1 MASIPNPANKVHVI
15 SKLAI
20 FTIVGLGGI
29 YFLNDL
35 VNAQISTQRQGLD
48 SMSAVNITDVL
59 FDDYFPFIT
68 VEYEGNATV
77 VLRGDEESL
86 LLLNGTLA
94 PFWEAIDIVSE
105 QGYSLKDVATSGM
118 GSKGNP
124 TRFYAVMS
132 NDSPNGP

>member
-1 MASIPNPANKVHVI
+1 MASILDHTNKVHVT
-15 SKLAI
+15 SKIAI
-20 FTIVGLGGI
+20 FTIVGLGTI
-29 YFLNDL
+29 YFSNDI
-35 VNAQISTQRQGLD
+35 VNAQISTQGQGLD
-48 SMSAVNITDVL
+48 SMSAVNITDIL

-68 VEYEGNATV
+68 VEYEGNSTV

-105 QGYSLKDVATSGM
+105 RGYSLKDVATSGM

-124 TRFYAVMS
+124 TRFYAIMS
-132 NDSPNGP
+132 NDSSNEP